1 MKLSRNEILEK
12 LSSVMEMTLG
22 DTDIDISSLTEQ
34 SELVSDIGLDS
45 VGILYLVVAIEEF
58 FGVRYDDVG
67 FGDFKT
73 IGDVVDYIENNTE
86 E

>member
-12 LSSVMEMTLG
+12 LSSVMELTLS
-22 DTDIDISSLTEQ
+22 DTDIDVSLLSEQ
-34 SELVSDIGLDS
+34 SELVKDVGLDS

-58 FGVRYDDVG
+58 FGVRFDDVS

-73 IGDVVDYIENNTE
+73 VGDVIDYIEENLE
-86 E
+86 